1 MNGRHTNGESGVRW
15 RSEMPE
21 HWEVRRLEQVASY
34 RTSNVDKKVAD
45 GELPVRLCNY
55 TDVYYHDR
63 LRAGDSEFMRATALP
78 SEIERFRLQVGD
90 VLITKDSENWRDIAV
105 PALIEETADDFV
117 CGYHLGILRSSPSI
131 EPTFLFRALQCVAVN
146 QQFQV
151 AATGVTRYGMPNSA
165 VGNVLLPLPP
175 LDEQRDI
182 AAFLD
187 RETARIDSLIAKKRL
202 LIERLQEYRTALIT
216 RTVTRGLPPE
226 AARASGLDPSP
237 RLKPSGMAWLGDV
250 PDHWDV
256 RSLRRLV
263 SLQSGATPSKSRDD
277 FWDGD
282 IPWVSPKD
290 MKRAELSDAEDHITA
305 VAVKETS
312 VSILPLETVLVV
324 VRGMILAHSF
334 PVAITRAPV
343 TINQDMKALRVQSSL
358 GQRYLYWALVGFGGR
373 LVALSDESAHGTRRL
388 TTTTLG
394 ALQLPLPPRHEQDL
408 IVSFLANR
416 VSGIDGLLVQISTAT
431 DRLQE
436 YRSALIAAAVTGKID
451 VRDEDSVTAG
461 RAE

>member
-1 MNGRHTNGESGVRW
+1 MNEPKPHLRYRDLGFRSIREVPDDWTVAELGRIGTFSKGGGGTKEDETDEGFPCVRYGDLYTQHQFLLRDTRARISEESAARYAPIHYGDLLFAGSGET
-15 RSEMPE
+15 
-21 HWEVRRLEQVASY
+21 LE
-34 RTSNVDKKVAD
+34 
-45 GELPVRLCNY
+45 
-55 TDVYYHDR
+55 
-63 LRAGDSEFMRATALP
+63 
-78 SEIERFRLQVGD
+78 EIGKSAAN
-90 VLITKDSENWRDIAV
+90 LITGPAYCGGDI
-105 PALIEETADDFV
+105 I
-117 CGYHLGILRSSPSI
+117 
-131 EPTFLFRALQCVAVN
+131 LFRPSVEIDATFPGYAADSAPAVH
-146 QQFQV
+146 QKSCMGR
-151 AATGVTRYGMPNSA
+151 GVTVMHIYASELKHLR
-165 VGNVLLPLPP
+165 LLLPP

-216 RTVTRGLPPE
+216 RTVTRGFPPE
-226 AARASGLDPSP
+226 AARAAGLDPSL
-237 RLKPSGMAWLGDV
+237 RLKASGVEWLGDV
-250 PDHWDV
+250 PEHWDV

-290 MKRAELSDAEDHITA
+290 MKRAELSDAKDHITA

-373 LVALSDESAHGTRRL
+373 W
-388 TTTTLG
+388 
-394 ALQLPLPPRHEQDL
+394 
-408 IVSFLANR
+408 
-416 VSGIDGLLVQISTAT
+416 
-431 DRLQE
+431 
-436 YRSALIAAAVTGKID
+436 
-451 VRDEDSVTAG
+451 
-461 RAE
+461 